1 MENEYGV
8 KMTRFIIGRSWDEND
23 VSYFDII
30 DTHPLRDKEVVSFVT
45 EYDTDNS
52 GMNFGFTAAAEEAE
66 VLNKT
71 YGYDS
76 PAFNYNLDAKMA
88 KLLDRGAPA

>member
-1 MENEYGV
+1 
-8 KMTRFIIGRSWDEND
+8 
-23 VSYFDII
+23 
-30 DTHPLRDKEVVSFVT
+30 LRDKEVVSFVT

-66 VLNKT
+66 ALNKT

-76 PAFNYNLDAKMA
+76 PVLQYNLDAKMS
-88 KLLDRGAPA
+88 KLLDRATA